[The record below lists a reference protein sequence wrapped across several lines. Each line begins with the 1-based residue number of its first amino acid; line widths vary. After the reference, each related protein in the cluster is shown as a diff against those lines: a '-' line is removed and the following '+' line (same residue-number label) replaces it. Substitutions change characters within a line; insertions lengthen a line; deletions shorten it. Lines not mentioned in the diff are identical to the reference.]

1 MKKTIFAIFLITILC
16 LTGAIA
22 CRSVLRAVYPHKYA
36 DSVEKY
42 SAWYDVD
49 KNLVYAVI
57 RTESSFRT
65 DARSEVGAAGLMQ
78 IMPETFE
85 WLCMRMGED
94 AEFYELYDPDT
105 AIRFGTYLLHL
116 LTEEFGDTRT
126 VLAAYHAGRGQ
137 VARWLEDASVSPD
150 GSTLSDIPYRDTAHY
165 VQKVERAISMYQNL
179 YA

>member
-1 MKKTIFAIFLITILC
+1 MKKTITAVFLILVLC
-16 LTGAIA
+16 LTGGIA
-22 CRSVLRAVYPHKYA
+22 CRSALRAVYPHKYE

-42 SAWYDVD
+42 SAQYGVD
-49 KNLVYAVI
+49 KNLIYAVI
-57 RTESSFRT
+57 CTESSFRT
-65 DARSEVGAAGLMQ
+65 DASSEVGAAGLMQ

-116 LTEEFGDTRT
+116 LTEEFGDVRT

-137 VARWLEDASVSPD
+137 VARWLGDASVSPD
-150 GSTLSDIPYRDTAHY
+150 GKTLAKIPYSDTAHY
-165 VQKVERAISMYQNL
+165 VRKVERAISMYQNL